1 MKTDRPQIPKDLVE
15 VGHVSGAYGI
25 RGWIKIRP
33 YSADAEALLA
43 ADKWWLDKPTYHEVM
58 AVQARW
64 QGDGIVACLKG
75 MSDRNAAEA
84 LRGAVVRISRAD
96 FPALEENEYYWVDLI
111 GLDAVNK
118 QGIHLGIVSN
128 LIDNG
133 VHPILQVQA
142 ALPDGREKELLI
154 PFVNSYVGD
163 VDMDKGTIAVDWELD
178 Y

>member
-1 MKTDRPQIPKDLVE
+1 LKTDRQQIPEDLVE

-25 RGWIKIRP
+25 RGWIRIRP
-33 YSADAEALLA
+33 YSADAEALLTA
-43 ADKWWLDKPTYHEVM
+43 GKWWLDKPVLHEVT

-64 QGDGIVACLKG
+64 QGDGIVACFEG

-111 GLDAVNK
+111 GLDAINK
-118 QGIHLGIVSN
+118 QGVRLGTVSN

-142 ALPDGREKELLI
+142 ELPDGRQKELLI
-154 PFVNSYVGD
+154 PFVDSYVGD
-163 VDMDKGTIAVDWELD
+163 IDMDKGTIAVDWELD